1 MYRAYKI
8 EENDNLETISKKV
21 DCDIDELI
29 RLNNNINFTEGEI
42 ITVPTENTLFDIY
55 VVEKGD
61 SIYSISTKYNIPY
74 KELLLLNGLN
84 ENDYIYPNQ
93 QLLVPKKGVN
103 FYITKENEKIKDII
117 NKLGYNGYE
126 IIIKND
132 NLIFMP
138 DQIIVY

>member
-61 SIYSISTKYNIPY
+61 NIYSISTKYNIPY